1 MEVNII
7 TAQKNLLQEEA
18 IEVILPGADG
28 ELSVMDFH
36 QPFLYYLR
44 GGQVRVISR
53 VKKGKQAEKKIP
65 IKRGI
70 ANFQGNALTLIV
82 EAR

>member
-1 MEVNII
+1 MKVNIL
-7 TAQKNLLQEEA
+7 TPKENLLQEEA
-18 IEVILPGADG
+18 VEVILPGADG

-44 GGQVRVISR
+44 AGQIRVRSK
-53 VKKGKQAEKKIP
+53 VKKGELTERKVGIKK
-65 IKRGI
+65 GI
-70 ANFQGNALTLIV
+70 ANFQDNTLTLIV

>member
-1 MEVNII
+1 MKVNVI
-7 TAQKNLLQEEA
+7 TAQEKLLDEEA
-18 IEVILPGADG
+18 SEVILPGADG

-44 GGQVRVISR
+44 AGQIRVRSR
-53 VKKGKQAEKKIP
+53 VKKGELAERKIP
-65 IKRGI
+65 IKKGI
-70 ANFQGNALTLIV
+70 ANFQGNTLTLII